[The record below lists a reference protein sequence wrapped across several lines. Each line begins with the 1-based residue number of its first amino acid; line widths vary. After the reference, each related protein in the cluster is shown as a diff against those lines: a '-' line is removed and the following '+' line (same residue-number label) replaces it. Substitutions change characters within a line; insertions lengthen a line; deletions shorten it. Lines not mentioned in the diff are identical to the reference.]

1 MTDYIAIEHNSG
13 YVWGCAAAETPEEA
27 CALIELIADSSR
39 ASSVWQRTTPIR
51 STDGGYHV
59 YQVPTNFVVGDD
71 GTDSVLI
78 GLVEAHGR
86 YIGDYRPRPEDRG
99 TEEC

>member
-1 MTDYIAIEHNSG
+1 MTTYLAIEHNSG
-13 YVWGCAAAETPEEA
+13 YVWGRATAETPEEA
-27 CALIELIADSSR
+27 CALIELTADSSR
-39 ASSVWQRTTPIR
+39 PSSVWERATPIR
-51 STDGGYHV
+51 DTDGGYHV
-59 YQVPTNFVVGDD
+59 YQVPGNFVVGDD

-78 GLVEAHGR
+78 ARVKAHGR